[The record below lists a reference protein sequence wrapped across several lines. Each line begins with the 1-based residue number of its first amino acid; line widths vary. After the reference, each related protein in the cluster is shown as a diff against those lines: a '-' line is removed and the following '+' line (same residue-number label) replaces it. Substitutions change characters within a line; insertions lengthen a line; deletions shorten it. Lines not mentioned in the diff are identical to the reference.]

1 MADVTIKYKGA
12 TIAEMS
18 GTSEKTLE
26 TSGTYCEGDID
37 VVYAPRS
44 KTYEITLAKASG
56 WVLLTALDAEVLE
69 HINDESL
76 VVSLVCVSEFNTTTY
91 AMNAIVASN
100 HQIGQQG
107 NYPVYGTSVRQ
118 ASTTTVTQPQQIY
131 YPPNKTDTNTSLGG
145 GGVFRLDGSNYY
157 SRPTDGYFRAGTYRL
172 TFTW

>member
-44 KTYEITLAKASG
+44 KTYEITLG
-56 WVLLTALDAEVLE
+56 HVGNWVLLTTLDAEVLE
-69 HINDESL
+69 HINDPNL
-76 VVSLVCVSEFNTTTY
+76 VVSFMRLGEYEYVGYTCCMAIATNNIMGYYTGKYEMYGLGQKEITETSHTPSGIFYPANNT
-91 AMNAIVASN
+91 A
-100 HQIGQQG
+100 
-107 NYPVYGTSVRQ
+107 
-118 ASTTTVTQPQQIY
+118 
-131 YPPNKTDTNTSLGG
+131 TNVPLGG
-145 GGVFRLDGSNYY
+145 TAFRVSGSNYY
-157 SRPTDGYFRAGTYRL
+157 IKPQDGGVRPGTYRL